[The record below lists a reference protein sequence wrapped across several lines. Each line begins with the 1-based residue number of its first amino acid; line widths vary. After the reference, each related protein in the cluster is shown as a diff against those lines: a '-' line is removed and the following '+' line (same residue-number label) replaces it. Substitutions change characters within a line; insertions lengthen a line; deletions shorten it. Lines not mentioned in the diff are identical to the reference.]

1 VRFRLVLAIAAVA
14 TFGLAATAHAQD
26 KAAIDKGMKVYETTA
41 TPMKCSACHSIAG
54 KGNAKGVL
62 DGVGSKLTADDIRMW
77 ITDPKGMAAK
87 AKAPTTMPVYSK
99 LAKADVDNL
108 VAYLSSLKK
117 K

>member
-1 VRFRLVLAIAAVA
+1 MRFRLVLAIAAVA
-14 TFGLAATAHAQD
+14 TFGLAASAHAQD
-26 KAAIDKGMKVYETTA
+26 KAAIDKGMKVYDEA
-41 TPMKCSACHSIAG
+41 TPKCSVCHSIAG
-54 KGNAKGVL
+54 KGNAKSPL
-62 DGVGSKLTADDIRMW
+62 DGVGTKLTAADIKMW

-99 LAKADVDNL
+99 LTKDDVDNL

>member
-1 VRFRLVLAIAAVA
+1 MAAIA
-14 TFGLAATAHAQD
+14 TFGFVASAHAQD
-26 KAAIDKGMKVYETTA
+26 KAAIDKGMKVYDTA
-41 TPMKCSACHSIAG
+41 APKCSVCHSIAG
-54 KGNAKGVL
+54 KGNAKGAL
-62 DGVGSKLTADDIRMW
+62 DGVGTKLTADQIRMW

-99 LAKADVDNL
+99 LTKDDVDNL